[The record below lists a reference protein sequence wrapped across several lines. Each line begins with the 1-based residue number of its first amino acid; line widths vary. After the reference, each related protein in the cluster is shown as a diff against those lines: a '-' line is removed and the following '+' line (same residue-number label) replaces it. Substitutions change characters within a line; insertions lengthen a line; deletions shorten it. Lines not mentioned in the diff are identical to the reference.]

1 MSFADVIAA
10 ASTEPVGKSQGNTAL
25 NPYPTRS
32 ARMHSIPHKLQV
44 YQKTLPGY
52 TTTFREAGGTCIF
65 SGSTASIPLPPSS
78 GNHST

>member
-52 TTTFREAGGTCIF
+52 TTTFR
-65 SGSTASIPLPPSS
+65 
-78 GNHST
+78 